1 MNKEDVLKAYEKLGE
16 KDKEIVIEFCNF
28 LISRNN
34 DGWVT
39 VREAAI
45 RLGVSPTTMRRWV
58 DGGIVRSRNLGERKT
73 LVSVEDIDSIKERRR
88 SEA

>member
-16 KDKEIVIEFCNF
+16 KDKETVIAFCDF

-58 DGGIVRSRNLGERKT
+58 DGGIVRSRNMGERKT

>member
-58 DGGIVRSRNLGERKT
+58 DGGIVRSRNMGERKT

>member
-58 DGGIVRSRNLGERKT
+58 DDGIVRSRNLGERKT

>member
-1 MNKEDVLKAYEKLGE
+1 MNKEEVLKAYEKLGE
-16 KDKEIVIEFCNF
+16 KDKEIVIAFCDF

-34 DGWVT
+34 NGWVT